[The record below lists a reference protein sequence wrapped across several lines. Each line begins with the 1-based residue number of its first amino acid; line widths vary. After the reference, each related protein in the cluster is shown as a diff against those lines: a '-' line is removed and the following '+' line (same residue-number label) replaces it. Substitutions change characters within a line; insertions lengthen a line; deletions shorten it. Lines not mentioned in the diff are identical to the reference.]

1 MLAVGTILVVL
12 QSQKHGVRV
21 VSLAFSEL
29 GIFKPAV
36 VDAVDLEV
44 TAWLRLDM
52 RLHRLLT
59 VLLLL
64 GDGLVLFV
72 PLDELLADLLG
83 VGELATLEPGV
94 RDNVRDGESLMRV
107 EVEHRRD
114 QILELLIEEAIWL
127 AVGMGRPEL
136 LGPVGRDKL
145 VVGVLQVGHIER
157 WVSRVQN
164 EQDNAQCE

>member
-1 MLAVGTILVVL
+1 MLVVGPILVVL
-12 QSQKHGVRV
+12 QSQKHSVCI
-21 VSLAFSEL
+21 VSIAVGEL
-29 GIFKPAV
+29 GIFSPAV
-36 VDAVDLEV
+36 VDAVDGEV
-44 TAWLRLDM
+44 TAWLRFDM

-83 VGELATLEPGV
+83 VGELATLEPGM

-107 EVEHRRD
+107 EVEHRRY

-136 LGPVGRDKL
+136 LGPVRCDKL
-145 VVGVLQVGHIER
+145 VVRVLQVGHVER